1 MSFPVNAPSPNL
13 QSILNRARRY
23 CASPGVQQLTDQE
36 VADAINTY
44 YQYDLPSNLKLL
56 SLQFTR
62 SIFTEPNV
70 DVYDFDTTEYFDIQ
84 PPVYIAGYQ
93 AQYIQ
98 SKNEFYGVWPKL
110 KQRNFVATGDGA
122 STTFTFT
129 LTGIPV
135 LRSDSTSNS
144 SITDEF
150 EVYISSQD
158 ASGNSMV
165 LVDVPTS
172 PTSGDLYFDN
182 AGVFTQSVGS
192 SIDYLTGSV
201 TVEFPNPPGTGVDIV
216 AQTTPYTASRPQ
228 TVWLFQNKLTFRP
241 VPDDVYEFT
250 MNVIIKPTALIN
262 AADIP
267 IIPEWWTLLAMG
279 GARIILQ
286 ERLDVDQYAILDP
299 FYREQLGLVEN
310 RTLTQL
316 GNQRTS
322 TLFTS
327 PYNYQ
332 FGIYNALSGES

>member
-1 MSFPVNAPSPNL
+1 MSFPVSAPSPDL
-13 QSILNRARRY
+13 QAIMNRTRRY

-44 YQYDLPSNLKLL
+44 YLYDLPSNLKLL
-56 SLQFTR
+56 SLQFTKT
-62 SIFTEPNV
+62 IFTEPNI
-70 DVYDFDTTEYFDIQ
+70 DVYAFDTTDYFDIQ

-110 KQRNFVATGDGA
+110 KQKNTVDTGDGA
-122 STTFTFT
+122 TNSFTFT
-129 LTGIPV
+129 LPGIPI
-135 LRSDSTSNS
+135 LRSNSTANS
-144 SITDEF
+144 SIADEF
-150 EVYISSQD
+150 EVYVTAQD
-158 ASGNSMV
+158 VNGDSMV

-172 PTSGDLYFDN
+172 ATSGDLYYDVG
-182 AGVFTQSVGS
+182 GVLTQSVGS
-192 SIDYLTGSV
+192 SINYLTG
-201 TVEFPNPPGTGVDIV
+201 TITAIFPSAPGSGVDINV
-216 AQTTPYTASRPQ
+216 QSTPYVAARPQ
-228 TVWLFQNKLTFRP
+228 TVWFFQNTLTFRP

-250 MNVIIKPTALIN
+250 MNVIVKPTALIN
-262 AADIP
+262 AADQP

-279 GARIILQ
+279 AARVILQ
-286 ERLDVDQYAILDP
+286 ERLDMDQYSILDP

-332 FGIYNALSGES
+332 FGIYNALSGGS